1 MSLPNLSLK
10 INKELK
16 NENKN
21 ENNNNNNNNNSISN
35 TIIIN
40 KESTSQTSLEE
51 NKLIQIEKY
60 QTPEIIKTFK
70 EYLLLTLIDYF
81 KNEMI
86 LLNNIIELSK
96 YIVLKEDDLKKLITI
111 LVTESDDL
119 RITPECKLPDSFK
132 TSQPCCSKISI
143 YKKITSIVIDNK
155 HEFRNQYNSFYTQM
169 QKRI

>member
-1 MSLPNLSLK
+1 MSLQNLSFK

-21 ENNNNNNNNNSISN
+21 ENNNNNTNN

-40 KESTSQTSLEE
+40 KKSTSQTSLEE
-51 NKLIQIEKY
+51 NKLIHIEKS
-60 QTPEIIKTFK
+60 QIPKIIKTFK
-70 EYLLLTLIDYF
+70 EYLLLTLIYCF

-96 YIVLKEDDLKKLITI
+96 YFVLKEDNLKKLIAI
-111 LVTESDDL
+111 LVTENDDS
-119 RITPECKLPDSFK
+119 RITLEYELPNSFK
-132 TSQPCCSKISI
+132 TCQPCCSKIPI

-155 HEFRNQYNSFYTQM
+155 HEFRN
-169 QKRI
+169 

>member
-1 MSLPNLSLK
+1 LK

-21 ENNNNNNNNNSISN
+21 ENNNNNNNSISN

-40 KESTSQTSLEE
+40 KESTSKTSLED
-51 NKLIQIEKY
+51 NKFVHIKKSKTQ
-60 QTPEIIKTFK
+60 EIIKTFK
-70 EYLLLTLIDYF
+70 EYLLLTLIEYF

-96 YIVLKEDDLKKLITI
+96 YIILKEDDLKKLIAI
-111 LVTESDDL
+111 LVTDSDDS
-119 RITPECKLPDSFK
+119 RISLECELPDSFK
-132 TSQPCCSKISI
+132 TCQPCCSKIPI

-169 QKRI
+169 QKEFNISLEFVLN